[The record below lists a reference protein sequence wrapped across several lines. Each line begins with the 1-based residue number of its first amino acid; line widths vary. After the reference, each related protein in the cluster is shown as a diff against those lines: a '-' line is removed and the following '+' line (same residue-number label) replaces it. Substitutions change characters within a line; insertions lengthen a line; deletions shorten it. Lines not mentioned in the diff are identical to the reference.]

1 MDMYFVEIHAV
12 PEPDHPD
19 AEAVGGAYINCWIEA
34 TDLDDAVSRGRAE
47 IIDAGWQPGE
57 LRRAYQTTRDD
68 YTGEDDGLEY
78 FEQALIDKEVCVFH
92 CYPVHDE
99 PE

>member
-12 PEPDHPD
+12 PEPIHDD
-19 AEAVGGAYINCWIEA
+19 GTVGGAYVTCWIEA
-34 TDLDDAVSRGRAE
+34 SDLDDAVRRAHVE
-47 IIDAGWQPGE
+47 IKDAGWQPGE
-57 LRRAYQTTRDD
+57 LRRGYLTTRND
-68 YTGEDDGLEY
+68 YTDDDDGLEY

-99 PE
+99 SE